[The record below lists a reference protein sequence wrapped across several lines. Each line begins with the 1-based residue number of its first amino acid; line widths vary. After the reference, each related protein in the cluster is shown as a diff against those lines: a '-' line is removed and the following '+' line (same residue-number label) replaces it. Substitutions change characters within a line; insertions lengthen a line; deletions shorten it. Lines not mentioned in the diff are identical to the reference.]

1 MFNKVVLQKKDSL
14 KISKSTRICVEN
26 HSTVTVEKK
35 LSVFLT
41 AVVIA
46 SFEIIIQLKL
56 VVLIIRLKMY

>member
-14 KISKSTRICVEN
+14 KISKFTRICVEN